1 VNEAVPVASVRE
13 VTQPPSPP
21 EPSRWRRAG
30 RFVVRYFVEQ
40 PPTFWVA
47 FTPALL
53 LAALLFVRSPASNY
67 IFDEQEALLAN
78 PYVNARDLGFWSAF
92 QRDFWGLPPDRSIG
106 SYRPIPNLIWRLLW
120 NVSQLPWLHHWMNV
134 VLHAVNGALLA
145 SFAFALTRMRA
156 IGWWAGAAFVAS
168 AVLTE
173 AIAGVVGLADVLCGL
188 GVLLALSALRLP
200 LLVAPVAI
208 FAAGLLGLFSKE
220 SALVAVPLVC
230 WAALVSAPLLHPER
244 PRRVLRALLA
254 AIAAAGA
261 LIVYTELRRRW
272 FPVTL
277 PEEFQAPLAA
287 DQPLLRRAMHEFL
300 RWFQQ
305 PRLPH
310 DPINNPLI
318 EADFPHRLAGALR
331 VYFRGLV
338 QVVFPWR
345 LSGDYSFRAEPV
357 PTRLVFPESVLGGLL
372 LVFPPLLALGAWVA
386 SLLRERRERRECA
399 GATGFSARLKLTL
412 LFSLALFWVPVA
424 YFPHSNIPT
433 LLPTVRAERFWYL
446 PVIGAAFAIAS
457 GFAWLFAKAP
467 RRAALGVAVAFFGV
481 QAFQGRRHAI
491 HYTDD
496 LMFWRATRNAVPLS
510 AKAQLNYSVMV
521 GAHRADLAQRLELNA
536 EALRLAPQW
545 PMAHVYYADTLC
557 RLGRVEE
564 AWPHYQRGFSM
575 APGEPNL
582 IALGLQ
588 CMWDKQAIEARS
600 DALLH
605 LAEEHPN
612 TWLSY
617 LATDI
622 VANGEKHKGVDPK
635 YRPRGYD
642 EGPKKR

>member
-1 VNEAVPVASVRE
+1 VNEAAPVASVAA
-13 VTQPPSPP
+13 PPPGPP
-21 EPSRWRRAG
+21 QPSRWRRAA

-47 FTPALL
+47 FTPALVV
-53 LAALLFVRSPASNY
+53 AALLFVRSPASNY

-78 PYVNARDLGFWSAF
+78 PYVNGHDLGYWSAF
-92 QRDFWGLPPDRSIG
+92 RRDFWGLPPDRSIG

-120 NVSQLPWLHHWMNV
+120 NVSQLPWLHHWTNV

-145 SFAFALTRMRA
+145 SFAFAMTRMRA
-156 IGWWAGAAFVAS
+156 LSWWVGAAFIAS

-173 AIAGVVGLADVLCGL
+173 AIAGVVGLADVLGGM
-188 GVLLALSALRLP
+188 GVLLALAALRLP
-200 LLVAPVAI
+200 LWAAPIAV
-208 FAAGLLGLFSKE
+208 FAASLFGLFSKE
-220 SALVAVPLVC
+220 SALVAVPLVF

-244 PRRVLRALLA
+244 PRRVLRALFALVA
-254 AIAAAGA
+254 TVGA
-261 LIVYTELRRRW
+261 LVVYTELRRRW

-277 PEEFQAPLAA
+277 PEALQSPLSA

-318 EADFPHRLAGALR
+318 DADFPHRIAGALR

-345 LSGDYSFRAEPV
+345 LSGDYSFRAEPAPERV
-357 PTRLVFPESVLGGLL
+357 LFPESVLGGLL
-372 LVFPPLLALGAWVA
+372 LVVPPVLAVGAWIAALV
-386 SLLRERRERRECA
+386 RERRERRQSLSA
-399 GATGFSARLKLTL
+399 ADWSARLKLGL
-412 LFSLALFWVPVA
+412 LLALALAWVPIA

-446 PVIGAAFAIAS
+446 PVIGAAFAIA
-457 GFAWLFAKAP
+457 AALCWLFARAP
-467 RRAALGVAVAFFGV
+467 RRLALGVALAFFGFQAV
-481 QAFQGRRHAI
+481 QARRHAI
-491 HYTDD
+491 DYTDD
-496 LMFWRATRNAVPLS
+496 LMFWRSTRNAVPLS

-521 GAHRADLAQRLELNA
+521 GAHRSDLPHRLELNA

-564 AWPHYQRGFSM
+564 AWPHYERGFSM

-588 CMWDKQAIEARS
+588 CLWDKKAIETHQ
-600 DALLH
+600 DELLR
-605 LAEEHPN
+605 LADEHPN
-612 TWLSY
+612 SWLSY
-617 LATDI
+617 LAHDI
-622 VANGEKHKGVDPK
+622 VNNGEQHKGVDPK